1 MTFANTDYL
10 YLLALVPALVLFGL
24 WVSYRNRA
32 AVSRLGDPDLIAR
45 LSAAVSRRSRAARNT
60 LWLVALVLA
69 AIAFARPQWGSDIQV
84 LEKQGRTGRRHPR
97 RVQEHARRGRPR
109 RTGSIV
115 PSWRSPACWTSWT
128 ATRSGWCSSRA
139 RRSSSPPLTFDYTA
153 AKTYLDEAGPGLISR
168 PGTAIDKAI
177 FTSLSAFDYKRPGQ
191 KVIILM
197 TDGENLEGNPFDAVA
212 EAAERTGVVIYT
224 VGFGSAA
231 GEPLPEY
238 DQWGRQTG
246 MKRDADGN
254 LVLSKLDEPT
264 LRQIARTGG
273 GRYYRASAPGAME
286 DLAEELDSLQKE
298 TVEAEFET
306 LHIERFQI
314 FLALAV
320 LLLIAIEVLP
330 DRVVVLPW
338 RRRAA
343 KEAA

>member
-1 MTFANTDYL
+1 MTFEHTDYL
-10 YLLALVPALVLFGL
+10 YLLALVPVLVLFGV
-24 WVSYRNRA
+24 WVSYRRRTA
-32 AVSRLGDPDLIAR
+32 ISRLGDPDLIAR
-45 LSAAVSRRSRAARNT
+45 LSAAVSGPSRTARNA
-60 LWLVALVLA
+60 LWVAAIVLA
-69 AIAFARPQWGSDIQV
+69 AIAFARPQWGSDVQV
-84 LEKQGRTGRRHPR
+84 LEKQG
-97 RVQEHARRGRPR
+97 VQAVVALDV
-109 RTGSIV
+109 S
-115 PSWRSPACWTSWT
+115 RSMLAEDVKPN
-128 ATRSGWCSSRA
+128 RLERA
-139 RRSSSPPLTFDYTA
+139 RLEISSLLDQLDGDEVGLVLFSGAAFLQSPLTFDYTA
-153 AKTYLDEAGPGLISR
+153 TRTYLEEAGPELISR

-177 FTSLSAFDYKRPGQ
+177 STSLSAFDYTRPGQ

-212 EAAERTGVVIYT
+212 EAAERSGVVIYA

-231 GEPLPEY
+231 GEPIPDF

-246 MKRDADGN
+246 MKRDTDGN
-254 LVLSKLDEPT
+254 LVLSRLDEPT

-306 LHIERFQI
+306 LNIERFQI

-320 LLLIAIEVLP
+320 LLLIAIELVP
-330 DRVVVLPW
+330 DRVIPLPW

-343 KEAA
+343 EEAA